1 MHACMYVY
9 MYDTHI
15 YIYIWQF
22 ANNQLWCAFR
32 CPSLVVLRRAF
43 GPPGALEIDR
53 TAGALEGALGQ
64 AATVWGL
71 PSAAA
76 GALGS
81 HPVCLDPV
89 CLHSVCLNAVCLDP
103 VCLDPV
109 CVGRSSTNPAIC
121 GHMCP
126 PARGKSAHRV
136 HFAETHKHQGLPWYR
151 PSEQQPALCLTVP
164 YGSKTRGVYLLHT

>member
-1 MHACMYVY
+1 M
-9 MYDTHI
+9 
-15 YIYIWQF
+15 
-22 ANNQLWCAFR
+22 
-32 CPSLVVLRRAF
+32 RRAF

-103 VCLDPV
+103 VRLDPVRLDPV
-109 CVGRSSTNPAIC
+109 CVGRSCAEIKQSFKAVLTQLYVATCARRREVNRLIEYTSQRHTNI
-121 GHMCP
+121 
-126 PARGKSAHRV
+126 RV
-136 HFAETHKHQGLPWYR
+136 CHGIDPLNNN
-151 PSEQQPALCLTVP
+151 
-164 YGSKTRGVYLLHT
+164 LLYA

>member
-1 MHACMYVY
+1 M
-9 MYDTHI
+9 
-15 YIYIWQF
+15 
-22 ANNQLWCAFR
+22 
-32 CPSLVVLRRAF
+32 SLVVLRRAF

-89 CLHSVCLNAVCLDP
+89 CTPRRDTRTS
-103 VCLDPV
+103 
-109 CVGRSSTNPAIC
+109 
-121 GHMCP
+121 
-126 PARGKSAHRV
+126 
-136 HFAETHKHQGLPWYR
+136 GL
-151 PSEQQPALCLTVP
+151 AMV
-164 YGSKTRGVYLLHT
+164 